1 MNHITLTKLNYMECA
16 RYLGYG
22 KNAPD
27 EMTEKLMRECESE
40 LLDCAVPRFVYKI
53 FDIERQNDKIRL
65 SGTKLWL
72 TGASIKEHLAGC
84 SRLILLCATLSDRV
98 DKLIR
103 KTELKDMAKA
113 LVMDAM
119 AGVAVEQVCDKAEE
133 HIRDEYLKKCHD
145 LQYDHA
151 YFTWRFGFG
160 YGDLPL
166 EEEPMALNLLDAGKR
181 IGVHINDSLIMF
193 PRKTVTCII
202 GISKEEIKSYKKGC
216 VSCNMRDRCKFRLRG
231 ERCGF

>member
-1 MNHITLTKLNYMECA
+1 MNPVTLTKLNYMECA

-22 KNAPD
+22 KNTPD
-27 EMTEKLMRECESE
+27 ETIERLMGECESE
-40 LLDCAVPRFVYKI
+40 LMDCAVPRFVYKI
-53 FDIERQNDKIRL
+53 FDFDRQQDKIRL
-65 SGTKLWL
+65 SGTELLL
-72 TGASIKEHLAGC
+72 TGDSIKEHLAGC

-98 DKLIR
+98 DRLIR

-113 LVMDAM
+113 TIMDAM
-119 AGVAVEQVCDKAEE
+119 AAVAVEQVCDKAEE
-133 HIRDEYLKKCHD
+133 LIRNEYLKKYT
-145 LQYDHA
+145 QA

-166 EEEPMALNLLDAGKR
+166 EEERIALKLLDADKR

-193 PRKTVTCII
+193 PRKTVACII
-202 GISKEEIKSYKKGC
+202 GISEEEIKSQKRGC
-216 VSCNMRDRCKFRLRG
+216 VSCNMRNSCKFRLRG

>member
-22 KNAPD
+22 NNAPD
-27 EMTEKLMRECESE
+27 EITERLMRECESE

-53 FDIERQNDKIRL
+53 FEIDRQEDKIRL
-65 SGTKLWL
+65 SKTELRL
-72 TGASIKEHLAGC
+72 TGASIKEHLEGC
-84 SRLILLCATLSDRV
+84 DRLILLCATLSDRV

-103 KTELKDMAKA
+103 KTELQDMAKA

-119 AGVAVEQVCDKAEE
+119 AGVAVEQVCDKAEKY
-133 HIRDEYLKKCHD
+133 IRDEYLVK
-145 LQYDHA
+145 YAHA

-166 EEEPMALNLLDAGKR
+166 EEERMALRLLDADKR

-193 PRKTVTCII
+193 PRKTVACII
-202 GISKEEIKSYKKGC
+202 GISEKEIKSYKKSC

>member
-1 MNHITLTKLNYMECA
+1 MNHITLTELNYMECA

-40 LLDCAVPRFVYKI
+40 LLDYAVPRFVYKI
-53 FDIERQNDKIRL
+53 FDIDRQNEKIRL
-65 SGTKLWL
+65 SGTELWL
-72 TGASIKEHLAGC
+72 TGDSIKEHLAEC
-84 SRLILLCATLSDRV
+84 SRLILLCATLSDSV
-98 DKLIR
+98 DRLIR
-103 KTELKDMAKA
+103 KTEIKDMAKA

-119 AGVAVEQVCDKAEE
+119 AVVAVEQVCDKAEE
-133 HIRDEYLKKCHD
+133 HIRDKYLTK
-145 LQYDHA
+145 YTSG

-166 EEEPMALNLLDAGKR
+166 EEERMALSLLDAGKR
-181 IGVHINDSLIMF
+181 IGVHMNDSLIMF
-193 PRKTVTCII
+193 PRKTVACII
-202 GISKEEIKSYKKGC
+202 GISKEEIKSRKKSC

>member
-1 MNHITLTKLNYMECA
+1 MNRITLTELNYMECA

-27 EMTEKLMRECESE
+27 EMTERLMRECDSE
-40 LLDCAVPRFVYKI
+40 LLDCAVPRFVYRI
-53 FDIERQNDKIRL
+53 FDIDRQNDKI
-65 SGTKLWL
+65 KLAKTELCL
-72 TGASIKEHLAGC
+72 TGSSIKEHLTDC
-84 SRLILLCATLSDRV
+84 DKLILLCGTLSDKV
-98 DKLIR
+98 DRLIR
-103 KTELKDMAKA
+103 KTELSDMAKA

-119 AGVAVEQVCDKAEE
+119 AVVAVEQVCDKAEE
-133 HIRDEYLKKCHD
+133 RIRDEYLLND
-145 LQYDHA
+145 THA

-166 EEEPMALNLLDAGKR
+166 EEERMALRLLDADKR

-193 PRKTVTCII
+193 PRKTVACVI
-202 GISKEEIKSYKKGC
+202 GISREEIKSRKKSC